1 MNIVDRYKNQHKI
14 ILSLCR
20 ALKESAILGVQ
31 ENEMSSYISVLK
43 TLDEILSTHLESEDS
58 YLYPRLAQDE
68 SLTIQT
74 TSKRLHKEMSPI
86 TKVYKTYQEKYI
98 VKSNILKEEK
108 KFLKETNSLVNAL
121 NKRIEKEEVELYALL
136 S

>member
-20 ALKESAILGVQ
+20 ALRESALLGT
-31 ENEMSSYISVLK
+31 ETRDMSSYISVLK
-43 TLDEILSTHLESEDS
+43 TLDEILATHLDSEDS

-68 SLTIQT
+68 NNMVQE
-74 TSKRLHKEMSPI
+74 TSKRLHKEMFPI
-86 TKVYKTYQEKYI
+86 TQVYKTYKDKYI
-98 VKSNILKEEK
+98 IKKNILKAENT
-108 KFLKETNSLVNAL
+108 FLQETNSLVDAL
-121 NKRIEKEEVELYALL
+121 KKRIEKEEVELYALL